1 MDLYNIPNTP
11 YTADDQSGVEA
22 IEISVEEFFVL
33 FGRFV

>member
-1 MDLYNIPNTP
+1 MTYYTIPNTP

-22 IEISVEEFFVL
+22 IEMPVEEFFVL